1 MKNSSREGNSSK
13 VPQKVLCLFW
23 HLLFSD
29 HLSCHHV
36 KRMIKQV
43 AVVAGEVVAAVV
55 MMAAPI
61 TVTTFVVVTAG
72 HTASLS
78 TRANYVG
85 GCANLSTSSK
95 KGNALSNMD

>member
-1 MKNSSREGNSSK
+1 MKK
-13 VPQKVLCLFW
+13 KK
-23 HLLFSD
+23 
-29 HLSCHHV
+29 
-36 KRMIKQV
+36 KRVQEVVVVVVVVEK
-43 AVVAGEVVAAVV
+43 AVVVVVT
-55 MMAAPI
+55 MAAPI
-61 TVTTFVVVTAG
+61 TAMTFVVVTAG